1 METAELICLMICITV
16 GVIVLSYLIGKDR
29 RQSKRLKHEKEME
42 NTKWAQ
48 KMLWED
54 KRAEILKKKD
64 WFEVELEKIRKE
76 QEELNKKT
84 EKTVK
89 N

>member
-76 QEELNKKT
+76 QEELNKKI
-84 EKTVK
+84 ELL
-89 N
+89 

>member
-16 GVIVLSYLIGKDR
+16 GVIVLFCLIEKGC
-29 RQSKRLKHEKEME
+29 RQSRRLQHEKEME

-76 QEELNKKT
+76 QEELNKKI
-84 EKTVK
+84 ELL
-89 N
+89 